1 MFWLFF
7 VVTLVALIGDFAG
20 FFIQAR
26 TEDNSDSLSSIVG
39 TWAPVMTEEPEAA
52 TVSCDNRA
60 DVSPY

>member
-26 TEDNSDSLSSIVG
+26 TEDNSNSLSSIVG
-39 TWAPVMTEEPEAA
+39 TWAEEPEAA